1 MRKPQGVAGLVL
13 VLVAA
18 LALAACGGKSSSS
31 GGSSSTGG
39 ADKSP
44 IVIGVTSEKTGPVPI
59 LGGES
64 IGIAKA
70 AQYINQHGGIM
81 GRQVKL
87 VIHDNAGDPSKA
99 VSDIKTFQS
108 QGIKVVLGG
117 AFGPDC
123 AAEAPVTAAAQLVA
137 FCGSTDDL
145 PDPDT
150 HMFGVGLGYT
160 PTIVETTKLI
170 QRYAPKKAAVF
181 ADKDKSGD
189 DSARIGP
196 ADLKKLGVQPVLL
209 RTDPTA
215 ASFKPAIQK
224 AISEGVQAMWFTEC
238 TPAAISAVGEAEQLG
253 FKGKL
258 VLENCLASLDVA
270 KAVKGLAGDKQVLV
284 QSPELLLKETS
295 SNPERAK
302 AIELYKQVVGKPDTV
317 VGAGWDS
324 MWLAKAAI
332 EKAGTLD
339 TDKLVQTLEDNFTF
353 TGVWHG
359 GTMTAQD
366 HRGAKPEGYVVP
378 TYFTKQ
384 GTIEPL

>member
-1 MRKPQGVAGLVL
+1 MRRAHGVAGLAVVL
-13 VLVAA
+13 AA
-18 LALAACGGKSSSS
+18 STTLAACGGKSSSS
-31 GGSSSTGG
+31 SGGGTSSTAKG
-39 ADKSP
+39 P
-44 IVIGVTSEKTGPVPI
+44 IVIGVTSEKTGPAPI
-59 LGGES
+59 LGTES

-70 AQYINQHGGIM
+70 AQYINQNGGIM

-99 VSDIKTFQS
+99 VSDVRSFAS
-108 QGIKVVLGG
+108 QGIKVMLGG

-123 AAEAPVTAAAQLVA
+123 AAEAPATAAAQIVD

-145 PDPDT
+145 PQPDT

-160 PTIVETTKLI
+160 PTIVATTKLI
-170 QRYAPKKAAVF
+170 QQYAPKKAAVF

-189 DSARIGP
+189 DSAHIGP
-196 ADLKKLGVQPVLL
+196 ADLKKLGVTPVLI

-215 ASFKPAIQK
+215 ASFKPAIQQ
-224 AISEGVQAMWFTEC
+224 AISKGVQAMWFTEC

-258 VLENCLASLDVA
+258 MLENCLASLDVA

-284 QSPELLLKETS
+284 QSPELLLPGTS
-295 SNPERAK
+295 SNADRAK
-302 AIELYKQVVGKPDTV
+302 AIALYKQVVGKPDTV

-324 MWLAKAAI
+324 MWIAKAAI
-332 EKAGTLD
+332 EKAGSLD
-339 TDKLVQTLEDNFTF
+339 TDKLVQTLENNFQF

-366 HRGAKPEGYVVP
+366 HRGALPDGYVVP

-384 GTIEPL
+384 GTIARL

>member
-1 MRKPQGVAGLVL
+1 MRKARWVAGLVL
-13 VLVAA
+13 ALTAA
-18 LALAACGGKSSSS
+18 LALAACGGKSSSG
-31 GGSSSTGG
+31 GGSTSTTAKG
-39 ADKSP
+39 P
-44 IVIGVTSEKTGPVPI
+44 ITIGVTSEKTGPAPI
-59 LGGES
+59 LGNES

-81 GRQVKL
+81 GRQIKL

-99 VSDIKTFQS
+99 VSDVRTFAS
-108 QGIKVVLGG
+108 QGIKVMLGG

-123 AAEAPVTAAAQLVA
+123 AAEAPATASAQIVD

-145 PDPDT
+145 PQPDT

-160 PTIVETTKLI
+160 PTIVQTTKLI
-170 QRYAPKKAAVF
+170 QKYAPKKAAVF

-189 DSARIGP
+189 DSATIGP
-196 ADLKKLGVQPVLL
+196 ADLKKLGVTPIVI

-215 ASFKPAIQK
+215 ASFKPAIQQAMSK
-224 AISEGVQAMWFTEC
+224 GVQAMWFTEC

-258 VLENCLASLDVA
+258 ILENCLASLGVA
-270 KAVKGLAGDKQVLV
+270 QAVKGLAGDKQVLV
-284 QSPELLLKETS
+284 QSPELLLPGTS

-302 AIELYKQVVGKPDTV
+302 AIALYKQVVGKPDTV
-317 VGAGWDS
+317 IGAGWDS
-324 MWLAKAAI
+324 MWIAKAAI

-339 TDKLVQTLEDNFTF
+339 TNKLTQTLENNFSF

-384 GTIEPL
+384 GTIARL

>member
-1 MRKPQGVAGLVL
+1 MRKARWVAGLVL
-13 VLVAA
+13 ALTAA
-18 LALAACGGKSSSS
+18 LALAACGGKSSSG
-31 GGSSSTGG
+31 GGSTSTTAKG
-39 ADKSP
+39 P
-44 IVIGVTSEKTGPVPI
+44 ITIGVTSEKTGPAPI
-59 LGGES
+59 LGNES

-81 GRQVKL
+81 GRQIKL

-99 VSDIKTFQS
+99 VSDVRTFAS
-108 QGIKVVLGG
+108 QGIKVMLGG

-123 AAEAPVTAAAQLVA
+123 AAEAPATASAQIVD

-145 PDPDT
+145 PQPDT

-160 PTIVETTKLI
+160 PTIVQTTKLI
-170 QRYAPKKAAVF
+170 QKYAPKKAAVF

-189 DSARIGP
+189 DSATIGP
-196 ADLKKLGVQPVLL
+196 ADLKKLGVTPVVI

-215 ASFKPAIQK
+215 ASFKPAIQQAMSK
-224 AISEGVQAMWFTEC
+224 GVQAMWFTEC

-258 VLENCLASLDVA
+258 ILENCLASLGVA
-270 KAVKGLAGDKQVLV
+270 QAVKGLAGDKQVLV
-284 QSPELLLKETS
+284 QSPELLLPGTS

-302 AIELYKQVVGKPDTV
+302 AIALYKQVVGKPDTV
-317 VGAGWDS
+317 IGAGWDS
-324 MWLAKAAI
+324 MWIAKAAI

-339 TDKLVQTLEDNFTF
+339 TNKLTQTLENNFSF

-384 GTIEPL
+384 GTIARL

>member
-1 MRKPQGVAGLVL
+1 MRKARWVAGLIL
-13 VLVAA
+13 ALTAA
-18 LALAACGGKSSSS
+18 LALAACGGKSSSGGGGSTS
-31 GGSSSTGG
+31 GG
-39 ADKSP
+39 DKGP
-44 IVIGVTSEKTGPVPI
+44 ITIGVTSEKTGPVPV

-64 IGIAKA
+64 LGIAKA

-99 VSDIKTFQS
+99 VSDVRTFAS
-108 QGIKVVLGG
+108 QGIKVMLGG

-123 AAEAPVTAAAQLVA
+123 AAEAPATASAQIVD

-145 PDPDT
+145 PQPDT

-160 PTIVETTKLI
+160 PTIVETTRLI
-170 QRYAPKKAAVF
+170 QKYAPKKAAVF

-189 DSARIGP
+189 DSATIGP
-196 ADLKKLGVQPVLL
+196 NDLKKLGVTPVVI

-215 ASFKPAIQK
+215 ASFKPAIQQAMSK
-224 AISEGVQAMWFTEC
+224 GVQAMWFTEC

-258 VLENCLASLDVA
+258 ILENCLASLDVA

-284 QSPELLLKETS
+284 QSPELLLPGTS
-295 SNPERAK
+295 SDQQRAK
-302 AIELYKQVVGKPDTV
+302 AITLYKQVVGKPDTV

-324 MWLAKAAI
+324 MWIAKAAI
-332 EKAGTLD
+332 EKAGSLD
-339 TDKLVQTLEDNFTF
+339 TNKLTQTLENNFAF

-366 HRGAKPEGYVVP
+366 HRGATPQGYVVP

-384 GTIEPL
+384 GTIARL

>member
-1 MRKPQGVAGLVL
+1 MRKAHGVTGLVL
-13 VLVAA
+13 ALTAA
-18 LALAACGGKSSSS
+18 LTLAACGGKSSSGGSTS
-31 GGSSSTGG
+31 GG
-39 ADKSP
+39 DKGP
-44 IVIGVTSEKTGPVPI
+44 ITIGVTSEKTGPAPI
-59 LGGES
+59 LGNES

-81 GRQVKL
+81 GRQIKL

-99 VSDIKTFQS
+99 VSDVRTFAS
-108 QGIKVVLGG
+108 QGIKVMLGG

-123 AAEAPVTAAAQLVA
+123 AAEAPVTASAQIVD

-145 PDPDT
+145 PSPDT

-170 QRYAPKKAAVF
+170 QKYAPKKAAVF

-189 DSARIGP
+189 DSAHIGP
-196 ADLKKLGVQPVLL
+196 ADLKKLGVTPVVI

-215 ASFKPAIQK
+215 ASFKPAIQQ
-224 AISEGVQAMWFTEC
+224 AMSQGVQAMWFTEC

-284 QSPELLLKETS
+284 QSPELLLPGTS
-295 SNPERAK
+295 SNPQRAK
-302 AIELYKQVVGKPDTV
+302 AIALYKQVIGKPDTV

-324 MWLAKAAI
+324 MWIAKAAI

-339 TDKLVQTLEDNFTF
+339 TNKLVQTLENNFAF

-366 HRGAKPEGYVVP
+366 HRGALPEGYVVP

-384 GTIEPL
+384 GTIARL

>member
-1 MRKPQGVAGLVL
+1 MRKAHGVAGLVL
-13 VLVAA
+13 ALTAA
-18 LALAACGGKSSSS
+18 ITLAACGGKSSS
-31 GGSSSTGG
+31 GGSTGG
-39 ADKSP
+39 GGDKGP
-44 IVIGVTSEKTGPVPI
+44 IVIGVTSEKTGPAPI
-59 LGGES
+59 LGTES
-64 IGIAKA
+64 IGIRKA
-70 AQYINQHGGIM
+70 AAYINQHGGIL

-99 VSDIKTFQS
+99 VSDVRTFAS
-108 QGIKVVLGG
+108 QGIKVMLGG

-123 AAEAPVTAAAQLVA
+123 AAEAPATAAEQIVD

-145 PDPDT
+145 PSPDT

-160 PTIVETTKLI
+160 PTIVQTTKLI
-170 QRYAPKKAAVF
+170 QRFAPKKAAVF

-196 ADLKKLGVQPVLL
+196 ADLKKLGVTPVLE

-215 ASFKPAIQK
+215 ASFKPAIQQVIAK
-224 AISEGVQAMWFTEC
+224 GVQAMWFTEC
-238 TPAAISAVGEAEQLG
+238 TPAAITAVGEAESLG

-258 VLENCLASLDVA
+258 VMENCLASLDVA

-284 QSPELLLKETS
+284 QSPELLLPGTS
-295 SNPERAK
+295 SDPARAK
-302 AIELYKQVVGKPDTV
+302 AIALYKQVVGKPDTV

-324 MWLAKAAI
+324 MWIAKAAI

-339 TDKLVQTLEDNFTF
+339 TDKLVQTLENNFSF

-366 HRGAKPEGYVVP
+366 HRGAQPEGYVVP

-384 GTIEPL
+384 GTIARL

>member
-1 MRKPQGVAGLVL
+1 MRKAHGVAGLV
-13 VLVAA
+13 VALTA
-18 LALAACGGKSSSS
+18 AMTLGACGGKSSS
-31 GGSSSTGG
+31 GGSSSTSG
-39 ADKSP
+39 AEKGP
-44 IVIGVTSEKTGPVPI
+44 ITIGVTSEKTGPVPI

-64 IGIAKA
+64 VGIAKA

-81 GRQVKL
+81 GRQIKL

-99 VSDIKTFQS
+99 VSDVKTFSS
-108 QGIKVVLGG
+108 QGIKVMLGG

-123 AAEAPVTAAAQLVA
+123 AAEAPATASAQIVD

-145 PDPDT
+145 PQPDT

-160 PTIVETTKLI
+160 PTIVQTTKLI
-170 QRYAPKKAAVF
+170 QQYAPDKAAVF

-196 ADLKKLGVQPVLL
+196 ADLKKLGVEPVLI

-215 ASFKPAIQK
+215 ASFKPAIQQAMSK
-224 AISEGVQAMWFTEC
+224 GVQAMWFTEC

-270 KAVKGLAGDKQVLV
+270 KAVKGLAAHKQVLV
-284 QSPELLLKETS
+284 QSPELLLPETS
-295 SNPERAK
+295 SNPDRAK
-302 AIELYKQVVGKPDTV
+302 AIALYKQVVGKPDTV

-324 MWLAKAAI
+324 MWLAKKAI
-332 EKAGTLD
+332 EQAGTTD
-339 TDKLVQTLEDNFTF
+339 TDKLVQTLENNFTF

-366 HRGAKPEGYVVP
+366 HRGAQPEGYVVP

>member
-1 MRKPQGVAGLVL
+1 MRKARWVAGLVL
-13 VLVAA
+13 ALTAA

-31 GGSSSTGG
+31 GGSSTSGG
-39 ADKSP
+39 DKGP
-44 IVIGVTSEKTGPVPI
+44 ITIGVTSEKTGPAPI
-59 LGGES
+59 LGTES
-64 IGIAKA
+64 IGIEKA

-99 VSDIKTFQS
+99 VSDVRTFAS
-108 QGIKVVLGG
+108 QGIKVMLGG

-123 AAEAPVTAAAQLVA
+123 AAEAPATAAAQIVD

-145 PDPDT
+145 PQPDT

-160 PTIVETTKLI
+160 PTIVQTTKLI
-170 QRYAPKKAAVF
+170 SQYAPKKAAVF

-189 DSARIGP
+189 DSATIGP
-196 ADLKKLGVQPVLL
+196 ADLKKLGVTPVVI

-215 ASFKPAIQK
+215 ASFKPAIQQAMSK
-224 AISEGVQAMWFTEC
+224 GVQAMWFTEC

-258 VLENCLASLDVA
+258 MLENCLASLDVA
-270 KAVKGLAGDKQVLV
+270 KAVKGLAANKQVLV
-284 QSPELLLKETS
+284 QSPELLLPGTS
-295 SNPERAK
+295 SNPQRAK
-302 AIELYKQVVGKPDTV
+302 AIALYKQVVGKPDTV

-324 MWLAKAAI
+324 MWMAKAAI

-339 TDKLVQTLEDNFTF
+339 TNKLVQTLENNFTF

-366 HRGAKPEGYVVP
+366 HRGAQPQGYVVP

-384 GTIEPL
+384 GTIARL

>member
-1 MRKPQGVAGLVL
+1 M
-13 VLVAA
+13 
-18 LALAACGGKSSSS
+18 
-31 GGSSSTGG
+31 
-39 ADKSP
+39 
-44 IVIGVTSEKTGPVPI
+44 
-59 LGGES
+59 
-64 IGIAKA
+64 
-70 AQYINQHGGIM
+70 
-81 GRQVKL
+81 
-87 VIHDNAGDPSKA
+87 
-99 VSDIKTFQS
+99 
-108 QGIKVVLGG
+108 LGG

-123 AAEAPVTAAAQLVA
+123 AAEAPATASAQIVD

-145 PDPDT
+145 PQPDT
-150 HMFGVGLGYT
+150 HMFGIGLGYT
-160 PTIVETTKLI
+160 PTIIQTTKLI
-170 QRYAPKKAAVF
+170 QQYAPKKAAVF

-196 ADLKKLGVQPVLL
+196 ADLKKVGVQPVLL

-215 ASFKPAIQK
+215 ASFKPAIQQAMSK
-224 AISEGVQAMWFTEC
+224 GVQAMWFTEC

-270 KAVKGLAGDKQVLV
+270 KAVKGLAGHKQVLV
-284 QSPELLLKETS
+284 QSPELLLTETS
-295 SNPERAK
+295 TNADRAK
-302 AIELYKQVVGKPDTV
+302 AIALYKQVVGKPDTV

-324 MWLAKAAI
+324 MWLAKKAI
-332 EKAGTLD
+332 EQAGTTD
-339 TDKLVQTLEDNFTF
+339 TDKLVQTLENNFTF

-366 HRGAKPEGYVVP
+366 HRGAQPEGYVVP

>member
-1 MRKPQGVAGLVL
+1 MRKAHGVAGLVL
-13 VLVAA
+13 ALTAA
-18 LALAACGGKSSSS
+18 MTFAACGGKSSSS
-31 GGSSSTGG
+31 STSAASKG
-39 ADKSP
+39 P
-44 IVIGVTSEKTGPVPI
+44 IVIGVTSEKTGPAPI
-59 LGGES
+59 LGNES
-64 IGIAKA
+64 IGISKA
-70 AQYINQHGGIM
+70 AAYINQHGGIL

-99 VSDIKTFQS
+99 VSDVRTFS
-108 QGIKVVLGG
+108 QQGVKVMLGG

-123 AAEAPVTAAAQLVA
+123 AAEAPVTAAAQIVD

-145 PDPDT
+145 PSPDT

-160 PTIVETTKLI
+160 PTIVQTTKLI
-170 QRYAPKKAAVF
+170 QTYAPKKAAVF

-196 ADLKKLGVQPVLL
+196 ADLKNLGVTPVLI

-215 ASFKPAIQK
+215 ASFKPAIQQ
-224 AISEGVQAMWFTEC
+224 AISKGVQAMWFTEC

-270 KAVKGLAGDKQVLV
+270 KAVKGLAGNKQVLV
-284 QSPELLLKETS
+284 QSPELLLPGTS
-295 SNPERAK
+295 SNPTRAK
-302 AIELYKQVVGKPDTV
+302 AIALYKQVVGKPDTV
-317 VGAGWDS
+317 IGAGWDS

-339 TDKLVQTLEDNFTF
+339 TAKLVSTLENNFSF

-366 HRGAKPEGYVVP
+366 HRGARPQGYVVP

-384 GTIEPL
+384 GTILPL

>member
-1 MRKPQGVAGLVL
+1 MRKARWVAGLVL
-13 VLVAA
+13 ALTAA
-18 LALAACGGKSSSS
+18 LALAACGGKSSSG
-31 GGSSSTGG
+31 GGSTSTTAKG
-39 ADKSP
+39 P
-44 IVIGVTSEKTGPVPI
+44 ITIGVTSEKTGPAPI
-59 LGGES
+59 LGNES

-81 GRQVKL
+81 GRQIKL

-99 VSDIKTFQS
+99 VSDVRTFAS
-108 QGIKVVLGG
+108 QGIKVMLGG

-123 AAEAPVTAAAQLVA
+123 AAEAPATASAQIVD

-145 PDPDT
+145 PQPDT

-160 PTIVETTKLI
+160 PTIVQTTKLI
-170 QRYAPKKAAVF
+170 QTYAPKKAAVF

-189 DSARIGP
+189 DSATIGP
-196 ADLKKLGVQPVLL
+196 ADLKKLGVTPVVI

-215 ASFKPAIQK
+215 ASFKPAIQQAMSK
-224 AISEGVQAMWFTEC
+224 GVQAMWFTEC

-258 VLENCLASLDVA
+258 ILENCLASLGVA
-270 KAVKGLAGDKQVLV
+270 QAVKGLAGDKQVLV
-284 QSPELLLKETS
+284 QSPELLLPGTS

-302 AIELYKQVVGKPDTV
+302 AIALYKQVVGKPDTV
-317 VGAGWDS
+317 IGAGWDS
-324 MWLAKAAI
+324 MWIAKAAI

-339 TDKLVQTLEDNFTF
+339 TNKLTQTLENNFSF

-384 GTIEPL
+384 GTIARL